1 LRILRRRP
9 FDGDA
14 LESGARVL
22 RLRRSKRQ
30 ILALS
35 RCSHDRQPRA
45 RVVWFDTLRSVATT
59 ASYGSW
65 ASPITTGLVASEGG
79 VSFAYLDISEE
90 GVYWTESRPEEE
102 GRSALVFRA
111 HGGEPVDV
119 VPFEFNVR
127 TRVHEYG
134 GGAWFRDGRVVF
146 CSSFDDSRLYRIDEP
161 GAEPHPITPESP
173 EPHALRYADGRVFAG
188 GKLIVCVREQ
198 HGEGEPVNELVVL
211 PTDGSAE
218 PRVIATGR
226 DFYAAPRPSPD
237 GASLAWLAWDH
248 PHMPFEGTDLC
259 VADLAADGSISNG
272 RRVAGSQQESIF
284 QPEWS
289 SDGLLYFVSDR
300 TGWSNLYVE
309 RRGEVQALT
318 GEKAELGYP
327 QWVFDLSRYAFL
339 ADGRIAC
346 IFTRAA
352 IDSLELFDPQSG
364 KLERLD
370 LPYSSYSSP
379 SLRSLGT
386 RLVFPASTPTEPAA
400 VIELDLESGKPQ
412 VLRRSTE
419 VEFDERYISQA
430 QAIDFPGADGLIS
443 HGFYYPPANPEYSG
457 PDDELPPLVV
467 FVHGGPTAHV
477 TPSLDLQ
484 VQLLTSRGIAVVD
497 LNYGGSTGYGR
508 EYRDR
513 LHGRWGE
520 VDVEDSAAA
529 ARYLGERGDVDSGRV
544 QITGGSAGG
553 YTTLMAMAVREEFLS
568 GVSYYGVADLVTF
581 HEETHKFESHYDE
594 YLVGPWPE
602 AVDLY
607 RERSPVTHAD
617 SISDPLLLLQGLDD
631 KVVPPPQAEVIV
643 DALRRRNI
651 PYAYIAFAGEGHGF
665 RKAGNIKRAA
675 EAHLSFLAQVSGFEL
690 ADEIES
696 IEIEN
701 LDSVAQ

>member
-1 LRILRRRP
+1 
-9 FDGDA
+9 
-14 LESGARVL
+14 
-22 RLRRSKRQ
+22 
-30 ILALS
+30 
-35 RCSHDRQPRA
+35 
-45 RVVWFDTLRSVATT
+45 VAT
-59 ASYGSW
+59 APYGSW
-65 ASPITTGLVASEGG
+65 VSPITTDLVASEGG
-79 VSFAYLDISEE
+79 VAFAYLDISAE
-90 GVYWTESRPEEE
+90 GVYWTESRPYEK
-102 GRSALVFRA
+102 GRSALVFRP
-111 HGGEPVDV
+111 HEGEPVDV
-119 VPFEFNVR
+119 VPPDFNVR

-161 GAEPHPITPESP
+161 GAEPRPITPAPP

-188 GKLIVCVREQ
+188 GRLVICVREV

-211 PTDGSAE
+211 PADGSSE
-218 PRVIATGR
+218 PTVVATGR

-237 GASLAWLAWDH
+237 DASLAWLAWDH

-259 VADLAADGSISNG
+259 VGDLAPDGSVSNG
-272 RRVAGSQQESIF
+272 RRVAGSEQESIF

-309 RRGEVQALT
+309 RDGEVHALT
-318 GEKAELGYP
+318 REEAELGYP
-327 QWVFDLSRYAFL
+327 QWVFDLTRYAFL

-346 IFTRAA
+346 IFTRSA
-352 IDSLELFDPQSG
+352 IDGLELLDPKSG
-364 KLERLD
+364 RLERLD

-379 SLRSLGT
+379 SLRSFGT
-386 RLVFPASTPTEPAA
+386 RLVFPASTTTEPAA
-400 VIELDLESGKPQ
+400 VIELELDSGDRN

-419 VEFDERYISQA
+419 VNLDERYISVA
-430 QAIDFPGADGLIS
+430 QPIDFPGADGLIS
-443 HGFYYPPANPEYSG
+443 HGFYYAPANPEYSG
-457 PDDELPPLVV
+457 PADELPPLAV

-477 TPSLDLQ
+477 TTALDLQ
-484 VQLLTSRGIAVVD
+484 IQLFTSRGIAVVD

-513 LHGRWGE
+513 LRGRWGE

-529 ARYLGERGDVDSGRV
+529 ARYLADRGDVDAARV

-553 YTTLMAMAVREEFLS
+553 YTTLMAMAVRDEFAS
-568 GVSYYGVADLVTF
+568 GASYFGVADLVTF

-594 YLVGPWPE
+594 YLIGPWPE

-631 KVVPPPQAEVIV
+631 KVVPPSQSEVIV
-643 DALRRRNI
+643 DALQRRGI

-665 RKAGNIKRAA
+665 RKAENIKRAA
-675 EAHLSFLAQVSGFEL
+675 EAHLSFLAQVSGFEP
-690 ADEIES
+690 ADDIEP
-696 IEIEN
+696 IEVEK
-701 LDSVAQ
+701 LDSVRQ

>member
-1 LRILRRRP
+1 LHP
-9 FDGDA
+9 
-14 LESGARVL
+14 
-22 RLRRSKRQ
+22 
-30 ILALS
+30 
-35 RCSHDRQPRA
+35 
-45 RVVWFDTLRSVATT
+45 VATT
-59 ASYGSW
+59 APYGSW
-65 ASPITTGLVASEGG
+65 ASPITTDLVATEGG
-79 VSFAYLDISEE
+79 VSFAYLDISDE

-102 GRSALVFRA
+102 GRSALVFRP
-111 HGGEPVDV
+111 HGGEPVDI

-134 GGAWFRDGRVVF
+134 GGAWFRHGRTVF
-146 CSSFDDSRLYRIDEP
+146 CSSFDDSRLYRIDKP
-161 GAEPHPITPESP
+161 GAEPKPITPESP
-173 EPHALRYADGRVFAG
+173 EPHALRYADGRVFADG
-188 GKLIVCVREQ
+188 RLIVCVREQ

-218 PRVIATGR
+218 PRVIAAGR

-248 PHMPFEGTDLC
+248 PRMPFEGTDLC
-259 VADLAADGSISNG
+259 VADLTADGSISNG
-272 RRVAGSQQESIF
+272 RRVAGSEQESIF

-289 SDGLLYFVSDR
+289 SDGLLHFVSDR

-318 GEKAELGYP
+318 GEEAELGYP

-352 IDSLELFDPQSG
+352 IDSLELFDPRTR

-370 LPYSSYSSP
+370 LPYSSYSSA
-379 SLRSLGT
+379 SVRSHGT
-386 RLVFPASTPTEPAA
+386 RLVFPASTPTKPAA
-400 VIELDLESGKPQ
+400 VIELDVDSGKPQ

-419 VEFDERYISQA
+419 VELDERYISQA

-443 HGFYYPPANPEYSG
+443 HGFYYPPANPEFSA

-484 VQLLTSRGIAVVD
+484 VQLFTSRGIAVVD

-513 LHGRWGE
+513 LRGRWGE

-529 ARYLGERGDVDSGRV
+529 VRYLGERGDVDSGRV

-581 HEETHKFESHYDE
+581 HEQTHKFESHYDA

-643 DALRRRNI
+643 DALKRRGI

-701 LDSVAQ
+701 LDSIAQ